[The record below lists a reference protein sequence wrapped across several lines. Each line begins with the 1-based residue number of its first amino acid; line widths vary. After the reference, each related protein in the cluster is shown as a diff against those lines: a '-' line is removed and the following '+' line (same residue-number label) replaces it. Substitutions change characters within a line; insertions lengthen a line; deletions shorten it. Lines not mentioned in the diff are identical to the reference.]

1 MRTSVRAEFLFEVVN
16 LYKVNKRLTHQLR
29 RLMCCGFDWSRI
41 LPAAEHVIIS
51 NNHETVTF
59 IKRLTNTFYCR
70 IKQTFKKWYFET
82 HLVYW
87 TRNSLW
93 TQIPLSHIGQIS
105 MKFSSAFCAAFNLCW
120 KTKFHSHGRL
130 YKPVLLLN
138 SWIWSLKKN
147 LHSVQLL
154 FKASIGL
161 CNFKKKKK
169 NLPEYRLET

>member
-1 MRTSVRAEFLFEVVN
+1 
-16 LYKVNKRLTHQLR
+16 
-29 RLMCCGFDWSRI
+29 MCCGFDWSRI

-130 YKPVLLLN
+130 YKLVLLLN

-161 CNFKKKKK
+161 CNFKKRKKK
-169 NLPEYRLET
+169 KKTSQNTDWKHNFSC